1 MSKNAPGGVRRATA
15 SPAQPNSRGG
25 RMHTFE
31 ATLEQRTFLYN
42 LTSAQY
48 DVGDELRRLSL
59 YVKQSLDELSLR
71 RNNASRI
78 QNATTQYTE
87 ALAKRNALLTA
98 ASFLHIPEEIIDAI
112 LNGEEVDVKAKSA

>member
-1 MSKNAPGGVRRATA
+1 
-15 SPAQPNSRGG
+15 
-25 RMHTFE
+25 MHTFE
-31 ATLEQRTFLYN
+31 ATLEQRIFLNN

-87 ALAKRNALLTA
+87 ALAKRNALLIA

-112 LNGEEVDVKAKSA
+112 LNGEEVDVKTKSA